1 MLRKIQEVIHLGI
14 AHTQRIDTKDNIA
27 DMFTKPLPTLAFW
40 RLTTLGMGDKAS
52 KKKYAELRDL
62 ALAQEFS
69 GGSVKQLN
77 VELRLAAKKAKE
89 EARAQQTD
97 RRAQEAETKHL
108 QTAALATVLE
118 LVNRLMSKEE

>member
-1 MLRKIQEVIHLGI
+1 M
-14 AHTQRIDTKDNIA
+14 DS
-27 DMFTKPLPTLAFW
+27 
-40 RLTTLGMGDKAS
+40 RLN
-52 KKKYAELRDL
+52 
-62 ALAQEFS
+62 
-69 GGSVKQLN
+69 VKQLN

>member
-1 MLRKIQEVIHLGI
+1 
-14 AHTQRIDTKDNIA
+14 
-27 DMFTKPLPTLAFW
+27 
-40 RLTTLGMGDKAS
+40 MG
-52 KKKYAELRDL
+52 
-62 ALAQEFS
+62 
-69 GGSVKQLN
+69 VKQLN
-77 VELRLAAKKAKE
+77 EQLRLAAKKAKE

>member
-1 MLRKIQEVIHLGI
+1 M
-14 AHTQRIDTKDNIA
+14 
-27 DMFTKPLPTLAFW
+27 
-40 RLTTLGMGDKAS
+40 
-52 KKKYAELRDL
+52 
-62 ALAQEFS
+62 
-69 GGSVKQLN
+69 
-77 VELRLAAKKAKE
+77 ELRLAAKKAKE